1 MKKGFLLRVSANNDS
16 CVTLSRKTKEG
27 CKHKRIVKQPDGF
40 SIQIGNNVH
49 TFSTLVDFL
58 SSTHAKE
65 RTKKGG
71 LHLTKVCNKDSPF
84 AAVHHHMLASTAA
97 DYESSPLLQMT
108 RSVEDMGLN

>member
-1 MKKGFLLRVSANNDS
+1 MIQR
-16 CVTLSRKTKEG
+16 
-27 CKHKRIVKQPDGF
+27 F
-40 SIQIGNNVH
+40 SP
-49 TFSTLVDFL
+49 
-58 SSTHAKE
+58 A
-65 RTKKGG
+65 GG